1 MAKLIKR
8 VDGKWTE
15 AETGVRVWNSL
26 PNDGIVHAEG
36 KSGEP
41 EIAEQNGREIIS
53 RYERQ
58 SWPGGMG
65 QLLGVTETVPGIY
78 APVISTYHS
87 PS

>member
-8 VDGKWTE
+8 VDGKWIE

-26 PNDGIVHAEG
+26 PNEGIVHAEG
-36 KSGEP
+36 KSGQP
-41 EIAEQNGREIIS
+41 EIAEQNGRAIIIS
-53 RYERQ
+53 YERQ

-65 QLLGVTETVPGIY
+65 QLLGVTELSPGMF

-87 PS
+87 GS